1 LKYSEFVKD
10 IIENGIVMGKPV
22 SGFFELTS
30 RCNLRCK
37 MCYIC
42 GQEDHKS
49 LMGREL
55 SAVQW
60 IDLGR
65 QARDAG
71 LLYLTL
77 TGGEIL
83 MRKDF
88 MEIYEALSKM
98 GLLITLYT
106 NATLIN
112 DDILQLLTKY
122 PPLRV
127 SISVYGASPDTYGK
141 VTGHPEAYEKTIKN
155 IRKLKAAGII
165 LQLKTTVIKYNKDDF
180 QQLAELARTMG
191 LNMGIV
197 NYISPRREGIGTDPL
212 ANRLEPMDLAK
223 YEKDANSCMKRLYE
237 LYGKEKEDAL
247 IVDDIMSDDNL
258 ESFRKIADMSTV
270 EKTAFRCTAGKCAF
284 WLSWEGK
291 LFPCGLLSE
300 VYSEPLKKGFDEAW
314 VDLREL
320 CRGIPSCK
328 ECESCSSY
336 DKCMI
341 CPARRK
347 LETGSFEKS
356 APYLCDYTKARDVVL
371 HPADILQKI

>member
-1 LKYSEFVKD
+1 
-10 IIENGIVMGKPV
+10 
-22 SGFFELTS
+22 
-30 RCNLRCK
+30 
-37 MCYIC
+37 
-42 GQEDHKS
+42 
-49 LMGREL
+49 
-55 SAVQW
+55 
-60 IDLGR
+60 
-65 QARDAG
+65 
-71 LLYLTL
+71 
-77 TGGEIL
+77 
-83 MRKDF
+83 
-88 MEIYEALSKM
+88 
-98 GLLITLYT
+98 
-106 NATLIN
+106 
-112 DDILQLLTKY
+112 
-122 PPLRV
+122 
-127 SISVYGASPDTYGK
+127 
-141 VTGHPEAYEKTIKN
+141 
-155 IRKLKAAGII
+155 
-165 LQLKTTVIKYNKDDF
+165 
-180 QQLAELARTMG
+180 MG